1 MGVDRPGLPPKIEFS
16 PIELEEVRIVAAPK
30 TGPPPL
36 GFLLSLLAFGLA
48 LAPAR
53 AVKAFTL
60 VMNGFPDG
68 QSAAIFFGTLAVSIW
83 SLINLYLLL
92 KRRRAFPTSMTAMLG
107 IGVAFGLLAA
117 AAGLLFA
124 PDNEGLGDL
133 FSVVAGTVTAAL
145 WIAYLLRSKHV
156 REVFVK

>member
-1 MGVDRPGLPPKIEFS
+1 MGVDRPGLPPKLEFS
-16 PIELEEVRIVAAPK
+16 PIDLGEVRIVAASE

-60 VMNGFPDG
+60 VMNGFSDR
-68 QSAAIFFGTLAVSIW
+68 QSAVMFFGTLAISIW
-83 SLINLYLLL
+83 SLVNLYLLL
-92 KRRRAFPTSMTAMLG
+92 KRRRAFPTSMTVMLG
-107 IGVAFGLLAA
+107 VGVAFGVLAA

-124 PDNEGLGDL
+124 PDSVGSSDV

-156 REVFVK
+156 RAVFVK